1 MPWDG
6 DASDECASFF
16 GVYSCK
22 SVLGMPQL
30 ARDDDCGVLLLLPLW
45 PAATPPGEGRG
56 VDTESVGECAKDGEE
71 KNCGRSFSLAHR
83 PPGGWCAAS
92 VTSVLTLKWLVQ
104 PLELAATA
112 GDV

>member
-1 MPWDG
+1 VQVIVVDDPNHQQNQED
-6 DASDECASFF
+6 SEKHKVS
-16 GVYSCK
+16 YSCK

-83 PPGGWCAAS
+83 PPGGWCAVARR
-92 VTSVLTLKWLVQ
+92 VKT
-104 PLELAATA
+104 
-112 GDV
+112 